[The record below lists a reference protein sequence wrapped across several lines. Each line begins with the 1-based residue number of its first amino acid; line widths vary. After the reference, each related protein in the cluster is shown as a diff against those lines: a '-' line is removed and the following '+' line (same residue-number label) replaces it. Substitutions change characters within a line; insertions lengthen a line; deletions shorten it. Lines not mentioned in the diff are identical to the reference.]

1 MRVGINPAKAG
12 LPAYTPK
19 RLGVSLIVYIPVLEG
34 YFQNSLEI
42 FRYQLASLRASIG
55 QEFDLLVFNNGSCPE
70 ASAALEALYQ
80 DGQIDWLI
88 QSAYNLGKAGAWN
101 WIFAAMPNELIC
113 YADSDVLFRPGWL
126 EASLEVLAAFP
137 RAGMI
142 AGQPNFFDVLE
153 GEGTAH
159 LQLAEQDGY
168 SLDEYRP
175 AKEIIAEYCYGIG
188 ASEETAQPFYQK
200 PLPAIT
206 NHAKKVQAVIGAS
219 HMQFLI
225 PREVARQVV
234 PLPAA
239 HALLRRETMALDFK
253 IDQTGYLHL
262 STLKPY
268 VFHMGNTIN
277 DRLLNELQSITGRAM
292 QSERGKAQKNTAQS
306 GVRRF
311 MASLARRPRFNRLFR
326 RLYNLLFQALNSE

>member
-12 LPAYTPK
+12 LPAYAPK
-19 RLGVSLIVYIPVLEG
+19 RLGVALIVYIPVLEG

-42 FRYQLASLRASIG
+42 FRYQLASLKAATG

-88 QSAYNLGKAGAWN
+88 QSAHNLGKAGAWN

-126 EASLEVLAAFP
+126 EASLEVLEAFP
-137 RAGMI
+137 QAGMI
-142 AGQPNFFDVLE
+142 AAQPNFFDVLE
-153 GEGTAH
+153 GAGTAH
-159 LQLAEQDGY
+159 VQLAGQDGY

-175 AKEIIAEYCYGIG
+175 AKEIIDEYCYGIG
-188 ASEETAQPFYQK
+188 ATDETAQPFYQK

-206 NHAKKVQAVIGAS
+206 NHDKNVQAVIGAS
-219 HMQFLI
+219 HMQFVI

-239 HALLRRETMALDFK
+239 HALLRRETMSLDHK
-253 IDQTGYLHL
+253 VDQSGYLHL

-268 VFHMGNTIN
+268 VFHMGNTVN
-277 DRLLNELQSITGRAM
+277 DRLLQELQRITGGAI
-292 QSERGKAQKNTAQS
+292 QTERGIAQRNTPQT
-306 GVRRF
+306 GVRRI

-326 RLYNLLFQALNSE
+326 RLYNLLFQALNAE

>member
-19 RLGVSLIVYIPVLEG
+19 RLGVALIVYIPVLEG

-42 FRYQLASLRASIG
+42 FRYQVASLRAATG

-70 ASAALEALYQ
+70 ASAQLDELYQ
-80 DGQIDWLI
+80 QGQIDWLV
-88 QSAYNLGKAGAWN
+88 QSAHNLGKAGAWN

-126 EASLEVLAAFP
+126 EASREVLEAFP
-137 RAGMI
+137 KAGMI
-142 AGQPNFFDVLE
+142 AAQPNFFDVLE

-159 LQLAEQDGY
+159 QQLAAQDGY
-168 SLDEYRP
+168 SLGEYRP
-175 AKEIIAEYCYGIG
+175 AKEIVDEYCYGIG
-188 ASEETAQPFYQK
+188 ATEETAQPFYQK

-206 NHAKKVQAVIGAS
+206 NHAKNVQAVTGAS

-225 PREVARQVV
+225 PRDVARQVV

-239 HALLRRETMALDFK
+239 HALLRRETMSLDRK
-253 IDQTGYLHL
+253 IDQSGYLHL

-277 DRLLNELQSITGRAM
+277 ERLLNELQSITGGAI
-292 QSERGKAQKNTAQS
+292 QPERGKAKSNGAQP
-306 GVRRF
+306 GVKRL